1 MIKKVL
7 ILSLAVIL
15 LAGGALAAFEPPP
28 KGRPSPE
35 KMINRLAKDLDLSS
49 KQKTKLLARA
59 KATEEEAEKINEKN
73 RVLFAEIEKELL
85 KDDPSSKAIHG
96 FMQQLGQNRTQVEF
110 KRMEQMLELRRELT
124 PEQKIKFEKIMQA
137 GKKHR
142 PGGPGGPGGPLGP
155 GGPGG
160 PGGPEGGE

>member
-7 ILSLAVIL
+7 ILFLTVIL

-49 KQKTKLLARA
+49 EQKTKLLARA
-59 KATEEEAEKINEKN
+59 KVTEEEAEKINEKN
-73 RVLFAEIEKELL
+73 RALFAEIEKELL
-85 KDDPSSKAIHG
+85 KDSPSSKTIYG
-96 FMQQLGQNRTQVEF
+96 LMQQVGRNRTEIEF

-124 PEQKIKFEKIMQA
+124 QEQKTKFEKMMQA
-137 GKKHR
+137 GKKR
-142 PGGPGGPGGPLGP
+142 
-155 GGPGG
+155 GPGG
-160 PGGPEGGE
+160 PGGPEGPMGPGGPGGGD